1 VQTLELLVKSVTW
14 ESPAIRAYDLRQPSG
29 APLPPFRA
37 GAHVDLAL
45 PNGLTRSYSLLNSE
59 AERMRYVIAV
69 QNEPAGR
76 GGSRWVHQNL
86 QAGERV
92 AVGAPRNNF
101 PLAEDAPDSLLIAGG
116 IGITPMLSM
125 VTRLVSLGRA
135 WTLHYCART
144 RADAAFL
151 DKLDALG
158 GMPRG
163 QVHLNFDHEPG
174 GRMLDLAALVAAAP
188 AGAHLYCCG
197 PAPMLAAFEAAA
209 VGRDPRQVHVEHF
222 SATEAPATTGGF
234 TVVLAKSGREVFVA
248 AGETILDAVLAAGIE
263 APHSCMEGVCGSCEA
278 SVLDGLPDHRDLV
291 LSSAEKAANRTMMI
305 CCSGS
310 KGARLTLDL

>member
-1 VQTLELLVKSVTW
+1 
-14 ESPAIRAYDLRQPSG
+14 
-29 APLPPFRA
+29 
-37 GAHVDLAL
+37 
-45 PNGLTRSYSLLNSE
+45 
-59 AERMRYVIAV
+59 
-69 QNEPAGR
+69 
-76 GGSRWVHQNL
+76 
-86 QAGERV
+86 
-92 AVGAPRNNF
+92 VGAPRNNF

-158 GMPRG
+158 GMPHG
-163 QVHLNFDHEPG
+163 QVRLNFDHDPG

-188 AGAHLYCCG
+188 VGAHLYCCG
-197 PAPMLAAFEAAA
+197 PAPMLAAFEAATA
-209 VGRDPRQVHVEHF
+209 GRLPQQVHVEHF
-222 SATEAPATTGGF
+222 TATEAPATAGGF

-278 SVLDGLPDHRDLV
+278 SVIDGLPDHRDLV
-291 LSSAEKAANRTMMI
+291 LSNAEKAANRSMMI